1 MTLEIIKHKDILFRD
16 LLRAIAVKSVA
27 WPHPIESQVKWI
39 IENIDEEDEHVFLK
53 EDSIDLA
60 YMNLVKISFTANDT
74 DYMAYGIGNVCAAE
88 KGKGY
93 GRELMNR
100 VNDYLKEKKICGLL
114 FCRDALVPFYKLYGW
129 EEVKQDVCKEPV
141 LAEGIH
147 VMTYLASEKIVTF
160 KYQGKAF

>member
-1 MTLEIIKHKDILFRD
+1 MKLEIIKHRDILFRD
-16 LLRAIAVKSVA
+16 LLRAIAVKSIA
-27 WPHPIESQVKWI
+27 WSHPIESQVKWI

-53 EDSIDLA
+53 EGSIDLA

-100 VNDYLKEKKICGLL
+100 VNDYLKEKKCCGLL

-129 EEVKQDVCKEPV
+129 EEVKRNVCEEPV
-141 LAEGIH
+141 LIEGVH
-147 VMTYLASEKIVTF
+147 VMTYLAPEKIVNF
-160 KYQGKAF
+160 IYQGKEF